1 MPMIRTQPIR
11 GYTLLEMIVSVGLFS
26 IVMLVATAAYL
37 TLINM
42 DRQTRATSDL
52 MTNLSFAVDSMSR
65 SIRTGTDYCTAGCF
79 TDSFSFVDSEGRQ
92 IVYELEGG
100 VITRK
105 IDGSTALAIT
115 DSRITISSPD
125 GLRFYVYGDTAG
137 ASDGQPRVTFTIKGS
152 IQQPANDPIE
162 FVIQSGATQRAID
175 IDI

>member
-1 MPMIRTQPIR
+1 MMKTQPMR

-26 IVMLVATAAYL
+26 IVMLIATAAYL

-65 SIRTGTDYCTAGCF
+65 SIRTGTDYCVAGCF
-79 TDSFSFVDSEGRQ
+79 TDSFSFIDSEGRQ
-92 IVYELEGG
+92 IIYEYEGG

-105 IDGSTALAIT
+105 IDGSTPLAIT
-115 DSRITISSPD
+115 DPRITIPATN
-125 GLRFYVYGDTAG
+125 GLRFYVWGKNSGPA
-137 ASDGQPRVTFTIKGS
+137 DGQPRVTFTIQGT
-152 IQQPANDPIE
+152 ITPDVNLDPVE

-175 IDI
+175 L